1 MSTTTQ
7 SPKLALDTVG
17 YVIFFV
23 KDMKPCISF
32 YRDTLGLKGMID
44 PHWCEFEL
52 KGGLKLALHHDSPE
66 KPATPGGTEVVF
78 NVADP
83 LAARE
88 ALLAKGVKVDAPKV
102 VFEAGPQVGVSC
114 IFRDPAGNLLSV
126 FGMVPAGKMKKQ

>member
-1 MSTTTQ
+1 MPVAVNS
-7 SPKLALDTVG
+7 KLSLDTVG

-23 KDMKPCISF
+23 KDLEECAKF

-52 KGGLKLALHHDSPE
+52 KGGLKLALHHEAEGKTS
-66 KPATPGGTEVVF
+66 KPGGSEVVF
-78 NVADP
+78 SVADP

-88 ALLAKGVKVDAPKV
+88 ALIAQGVKVEEPKV

-126 FGMVPAGKMKKQ
+126 FGMVPAGKMKK

>member
-1 MSTTTQ
+1 MPVATKSQ
-7 SPKLALDTVG
+7 KLTLDTLG

-23 KDMKPCISF
+23 KDVKACGLF
-32 YRDTLGLKGMID
+32 YKDTLGLKGMID

-52 KGGLKLALHHDSPE
+52 QSGVKLALHHE
-66 KPATPGGTEVVF
+66 AEGKPAKPGSAEVVF

-88 ALLAKGVKVDAPKV
+88 ALLAKGVKVEEPKV

-126 FGMVPAGKMKKQ
+126 FGMVPAAKMTK